1 MTKYHGTLSRRDF
14 MKGLG
19 LAGAGVGIAGAVAPS
34 FNDLDELAA
43 SAPSARHPWFVK
55 ENELEHIT
63 SDVDWTAFKMLDKTT
78 TGMPTASAENI
89 AWRADRD
96 AKFDLEGMTQ
106 KIPGRNVRCAALADM
121 VTGLQT
127 AAPWDGPTGITT
139 PQEKGASRW
148 EGSPED
154 NLQMVTA
161 AFHLAGAALTG
172 AMPINDH
179 MLQIFDKGAVV
190 FENIDKGTQD
200 AKKVYHIPDKS
211 KYLITYSVQQNYL
224 QSLYQLR
231 EDPAYP
237 DKLAMPMPLG
247 RPAIH
252 RAYGDGRYTEWQA
265 MRFIKNLGYGAYKAG
280 VTANVALGI
289 FSGLGEQGR
298 ATYMMT
304 PRSGLMTRI
313 TNYIITDLP
322 VAPTNPI
329 DFGGTKFC
337 ETCMR
342 CAEKCPSDALGKQTE
357 PTWDAG
363 PGNRPGYRGWRV
375 DWLKC
380 IEVGAPSRCGV
391 CHTLCPF
398 NHPSEGIIHPVVRT
412 VASTT
417 SMFNKF
423 FADMDR
429 IFAYGEPKSPEDLEA
444 WWTRD
449 LNTWKG
455 DVTHG
460 AGKFNW

>member
-1 MTKYHGTLSRRDF
+1 MANYHGTMSRRDF
-14 MKGLG
+14 MKSIG
-19 LAGAGVGIAGAVAPS
+19 LAGAGVGIAAAVAPS
-34 FNDLDELAA
+34 FNDLDELASSGKA
-43 SAPSARHPWFVK
+43 TQPWWVK
-55 ENELEHIT
+55 DREINNPT
-63 SDVDWTAFKMLDKTT
+63 SEIDWNLFKQLDKKT
-78 TGMPTASAENI
+78 TGMPTASAEN
-89 AWRADRD
+89 AALRKTRD
-96 AKFDLEGMTQ
+96 EKFDLEGMTQ
-106 KIPGRNVRCAALADM
+106 KIPGRDVRCAALADM

-127 AAPWDGPTGITT
+127 ASPWDGPADVTQ
-139 PQEKGASRW
+139 PQTKGATKW

-154 NLQMVTA
+154 NLTMLRA
-161 AFHLAGAALTG
+161 AFHLAGAQMTG
-172 AMPINDH
+172 AMELDDKT
-179 MLQIFDKGAVV
+179 LQIFDKDAVV
-190 FENIDKGTQD
+190 FEAIDKGSQD
-200 AKKVYHIPDKS
+200 AKKVYHIPNKA
-211 KYLITYSVQQNYL
+211 KYLIAYSVQQNYI

-237 DKLAMPMPLG
+237 GKLAMPMPLG

-265 MRFIKNLGYGAYKAG
+265 MRFVKNLGYGAYKAG

-289 FSGLGEQGR
+289 FAGLGEQGR

-304 PRSGLMTRI
+304 PRAGLMTRI

-322 VAPTNPI
+322 MAATNPI

-363 PGNRPGYRGWRV
+363 PGNRPGYKGWRV

-398 NHPSEGIIHPVVRT
+398 NHPSEGIIHPIVRS
-412 VASTT
+412 VSATT
-417 SMFNKF
+417 PVFDQF

-429 IFAYGEPKSPEDLEA
+429 VFAYGEPKSHEELEA

-449 LNTWKG
+449 LDKWKG

-460 AGKFNW
+460 TGKYNW